1 MRTVSG
7 KATQN
12 SSSSEAISS
21 VSEGAVSVG
30 WTQPSYHEMAD
41 VPVVQQ
47 DALAQLHTNLAML
60 EDMQARLAFVMREV
74 RYQLKF

>member
-1 MRTVSG
+1 MRTVSE

-12 SSSSEAISS
+12 SSTSDTISS
-21 VSEGAVSVG
+21 VAEDSASVG

-47 DALAQLHTNLAML
+47 DALTQLQNNLSML

>member
-1 MRTVSG
+1 
-7 KATQN
+7 
-12 SSSSEAISS
+12 
-21 VSEGAVSVG
+21 
-30 WTQPSYHEMAD
+30 MAL

>member
-1 MRTVSG
+1 MRTVSE

-12 SSSSEAISS
+12 SSTSDTISS
-21 VSEGAVSVG
+21 VAEGSASVG

-47 DALAQLHTNLAML
+47 DALTQLQNNLSML